1 AEYSCAL
8 GDLLVF
14 SGRFGEAIEICRP
27 LLATSGVPDAL
38 AARAGRVVFLCLSYT
53 GQGAEAEVFVT
64 QNRER
69 FMVGRPAADVP
80 PERLAAWLAFSP
92 SWLDVLRNQGRIDE
106 SIRLADDMIALDR
119 RLGSP
124 DPIRTADL
132 LTQRSTLLWQGTR
145 YDEAIADLKA
155 SIYLYRKSGD
165 ELNAESR
172 QNNLGLVYWSMGE
185 LKLAETNLK
194 AARELYRR
202 IGLDQMYIHTSG
214 NLGLVHLFRGDME
227 QAALVLQEQ
236 MDMAKRKNFVSE
248 YNRGR
253 WNFAITRYYQGDA
266 CEAMQV
272 YRSTLDYY
280 ETRGGRETYF
290 SHWIWVAFCMDRQG
304 EHEKAV
310 ALLRDVIDKA
320 VEYQYPNLEQVALR
334 GLARLLPRAEQETPL
349 RRSLEMAT
357 RAGSRFE

>member
-1 AEYSCAL
+1 
-8 GDLLVF
+8 
-14 SGRFGEAIEICRP
+14 
-27 LLATSGVPDAL
+27 
-38 AARAGRVVFLCLSYT
+38 
-53 GQGAEAEVFVT
+53 
-64 QNRER
+64 
-69 FMVGRPAADVP
+69 
-80 PERLAAWLAFSP
+80 
-92 SWLDVLRNQGRIDE
+92 
-106 SIRLADDMIALDR
+106 
-119 RLGSP
+119 
-124 DPIRTADL
+124 
-132 LTQRSTLLWQGTR
+132 
-145 YDEAIADLKA
+145 EAIADLQA

-304 EHEKAV
+304 EHGKAV

-357 RAGSRFE
+357 RAGSRFEVAAPWLSLCGTFDDAQHRRQAWQTGADLLREIGGEAWLKGHSSDDPPFIPLTI